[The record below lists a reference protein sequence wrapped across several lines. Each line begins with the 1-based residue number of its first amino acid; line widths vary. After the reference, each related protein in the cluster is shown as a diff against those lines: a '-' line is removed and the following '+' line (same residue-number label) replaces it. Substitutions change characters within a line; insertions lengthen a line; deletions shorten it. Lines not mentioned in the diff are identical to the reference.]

1 MAHFEIKDLSFS
13 YALGSGKKALDHI
26 NLEIEQGEYIT
37 VCGKSGS
44 GKTTLLKHLKSVL
57 TPHGTTEG
65 DIYFEGKLLRDIS
78 HRDQSAKIGYVMQ
91 NPDNQIVTDKVWHE
105 LAFGLES
112 LGMDQKT
119 IRLRVAE
126 MASYFGIQGWFH
138 KNVSELSGG
147 QKQLLNLASIMAM
160 QPSVLILDEPT
171 SQLDPIAATD
181 FLNTVR
187 KINLELGT
195 TIIITE
201 HRLEDVFHA
210 SDRVVVMEKGHVLT
224 CDEPHKVGEY
234 LKTTGN
240 QMFAAMPSPVQIY
253 YGVDNN
259 LKCPLTVREGRNWLN
274 EVFAGKDI
282 KHAAIEEKDRREEDT
297 GVPAISVKEAWFR
310 YEKTGTDILKG
321 VNFYVSKGEF
331 FAIVGGNGTGLP
343 IGSVMLAL
351 NVPLFLVS
359 MKSLGLRFGVRSLIA
374 TLLFSLMLD
383 TIHVPQMVDDKWLAT
398 VYGGLTSGLGFG
410 LILRGSATTGG
421 SDMLASVIHRFCPRI
436 RVSIGIFAV
445 DASVIVASAFVYDA
459 MAAMYAL
466 ICVLICNVVVDFV
479 LEGPNTSHSFFIIS
493 DKSDEI
499 ATRILKE
506 LDRGV
511 TALEGTGMYSNTK
524 KRVLFCV
531 VNRMESVPLRRII
544 FSVDPRAFV
553 VTNKAHDT
561 YGEGFKVHA
570 GH

>member
-1 MAHFEIKDLSFS
+1 M
-13 YALGSGKKALDHI
+13 KKFRDTEFYNAFLI
-26 NLEIEQGEYIT
+26 LAGLL
-37 VCGKSGS
+37 VC
-44 GKTTLLKHLKSVL
+44 
-57 TPHGTTEG
+57 
-65 DIYFEGKLLRDIS
+65 
-78 HRDQSAKIGYVMQ
+78 
-91 NPDNQIVTDKVWHE
+91 
-105 LAFGLES
+105 S
-112 LGMDQKT
+112 LG
-119 IRLRVAE
+119 
-126 MASYFGIQGWFH
+126 Y
-138 KNVSELSGG
+138 
-147 QKQLLNLASIMAM
+147 NLFLV
-160 QPSVLILDEPT
+160 PNN
-171 SQLDPIAATD
+171 IAAGGFTGIAQ
-181 FLNTVR
+181 LINT
-187 KINLELGT
+187 
-195 TIIITE
+195 
-201 HRLEDVFHA
+201 
-210 SDRVVVMEKGHVLT
+210 
-224 CDEPHKVGEY
+224 
-234 LKTTGN
+234 
-240 QMFAAMPSPVQIY
+240 
-253 YGVDNN
+253 
-259 LKCPLTVREGRNWLN
+259 
-274 EVFAGKDI
+274 
-282 KHAAIEEKDRREEDT
+282 
-297 GVPAISVKEAWFR
+297 
-310 YEKTGTDILKG
+310 
-321 VNFYVSKGEF
+321 
-331 FAIVGGNGTGLP
+331 GTGLP

-351 NVPLFLVS
+351 NVLLILVS

-499 ATRILKE
+499 AMRILKE
-506 LDRGV
+506 LERGV